1 MTAKA
6 LPDWFLPP
14 PDGWHSGDLDRL
26 PPEAPRHIE
35 LIDGTLVVH
44 CPQTVWHS
52 KLISALF
59 VWLAAQ
65 APDGLEVMTRMTVW
79 LGDRQRLEPDVLVI
93 DGAAAVDL
101 SRTWF
106 RPDEV
111 HLVIEVVSPESETRD
126 TRRKPQLYAEAGIR
140 HFWRVDNDGGH
151 AVVFAFE
158 LDPGSRSY
166 APVGVFRETM
176 KLAAPFPIEM
186 RVDTLDQWHPLSLS

>member
-1 MTAKA
+1 M
-6 LPDWFLPP
+6 
-14 PDGWHSGDLDRL
+14 
-26 PPEAPRHIE
+26 
-35 LIDGTLVVH
+35 
-44 CPQTVWHS
+44 
-52 KLISALF
+52 
-59 VWLAAQ
+59 
-65 APDGLEVMTRMTVW
+65 
-79 LGDRQRLEPDVLVI
+79 VI